1 MEIVAAVSGDH
12 TADRVVTVADDL
24 ARAFDEEL
32 VVLHVL
38 PRDRFERRK
47 KERPDY
53 YADVAAQDAA
63 NVADDVVDA
72 TLDDASNVTVKG
84 LIGEPAAEV
93 LEWARER
100 DTRFIVVGGRRRTPA
115 GKALFGSTTQSI
127 LLGAETPVVTVMH
140 E

>member
-1 MEIVAAVSGDH
+1 
-12 TADRVVTVADDL
+12 VTVADDL

-100 DTRFIVVGGRRRTPA
+100 DARFIVVGGRRRTPA